1 MVDIRC
7 AMTEKLMTPEL
18 YSGMIRNVPQIHLF
32 GALHMTKLAGTPR
45 DGMPWDNLLRIY
57 ALLWINLITLQRR

>member
-18 YSGMIRNVPQIHLF
+18 YSGMIRNVPQIHLA
-32 GALHMTKLAGTPR
+32 GALHMTKLAGTPH
-45 DGMPWDNLLRIY
+45 DGMPWDNLLRIC
-57 ALLWINLITLQRR
+57 ALPWINLTPL